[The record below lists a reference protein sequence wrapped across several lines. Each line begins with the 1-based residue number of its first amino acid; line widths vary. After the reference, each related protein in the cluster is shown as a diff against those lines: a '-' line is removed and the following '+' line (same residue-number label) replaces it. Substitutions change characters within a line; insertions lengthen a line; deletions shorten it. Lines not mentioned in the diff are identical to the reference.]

1 MKSQKLS
8 NRVRENIILALKK
21 LQSQGD
27 FDKTRLWNRAFHK
40 LDDKT
45 LVILRDNELVHG
57 MEFSDKEYVTY
68 LQDNLYDENVYS
80 YWNIK
85 K

>member
-1 MKSQKLS
+1 MKNQKLS
-8 NRVRENIILALKK
+8 NRIRENIILALKN

-27 FDKTRLWNRAFHK
+27 FNETRLWNTDFHK
-40 LDDKT
+40 LEDKT
-45 LVILRDNELVHG
+45 LVTLRDNELIHV
-57 MEFSDKEYVTY
+57 MEFSDKEYMIY

-85 K
+85 

>member
-1 MKSQKLS
+1 MKNQKLS

-45 LVILRDNELVHG
+45 LVILRDNELVHI
-57 MEFSDKEYVTY
+57 MEFSDKEYMTY

>member
-1 MKSQKLS
+1 MKNQKLS
-8 NRVRENIILALKK
+8 NRIRENIILALKK

-27 FDKTRLWNRAFHK
+27 FNETRLWNTDFNK

-45 LVILRDNELVHG
+45 LVTLRDNELVHSIL
-57 MEFSDKEYVTY
+57 FSDKDYLNF

>member
-1 MKSQKLS
+1 MKNQKLS
-8 NRVRENIILALKK
+8 NRIRENIILALKK
-21 LQSQGD
+21 LQLQGD
-27 FDKTRLWNRAFHK
+27 FNETRLWNTDFNK
-40 LDDKT
+40 LDDKI
-45 LVILRDNELVHG
+45 LVTLRDNELVHI
-57 MEFSDKEYVTY
+57 MEFDDKEYVNF

>member
-1 MKSQKLS
+1 MKNQKMS
-8 NRVRENIILALKK
+8 NRIRENIILALKK

-27 FDKTRLWNRAFHK
+27 FNETRLWNTDFNK

-45 LVILRDNELVHG
+45 LVTLRDNELVHV

>member
-8 NRVRENIILALKK
+8 NRVRKNIILALKK

-45 LVILRDNELVHG
+45 LVILRDNELVHSIL
-57 MEFSDKEYVTY
+57 FSDKDYLNF

-85 K
+85 

>member
-1 MKSQKLS
+1 MKNQKLS
-8 NRVRENIILALKK
+8 NKVRENIILALKK

-27 FDKTRLWNRAFHK
+27 FDKTRLWNTDFNK

-45 LVILRDNELVHG
+45 LVTLRDNELVHI
-57 MEFSDKEYVTY
+57 MEFSDKEYVNF

>member
-1 MKSQKLS
+1 MKNQKMS
-8 NRVRENIILALKK
+8 NRIRENIILALKK
-21 LQSQGD
+21 LQLQGD
-27 FDKTRLWNRAFHK
+27 FNETRLWNTDFHK

-45 LVILRDNELVHG
+45 LVILRDNELVHV
-57 MEFSDKEYVTY
+57 MEFSDKDYLNF

>member
-1 MKSQKLS
+1 MKNQKLS
-8 NRVRENIILALKK
+8 NKVRENIILALKN

-27 FDKTRLWNRAFHK
+27 FDKTRLWNTDFNK

-45 LVILRDNELVHG
+45 LVTLRDNELVHI
-57 MEFSDKEYVTY
+57 MEFSDKEYVNF
-68 LQDNLYDENVYS
+68 LQDNLYDENVYN

-85 K
+85 

>member
-1 MKSQKLS
+1 MKNQKLS
-8 NRVRENIILALKK
+8 NRIRENIILALKN
-21 LQSQGD
+21 LQLQGD
-27 FDKTRLWNRAFHK
+27 FNETRLWNTDFNK

-45 LVILRDNELVHG
+45 LVTLRDNELVHI
-57 MEFSDKEYVTY
+57 MEFDDKEYVNF